1 MGKRSVKANKNM
13 FQVAREEMGLSRASA
28 SEQMEYISE
37 SRIEKIE
44 NEKIMPLPE
53 DVLEMSETYSKPVLN
68 RYYCAN
74 YCPIGKKYVTEV
86 EDKELSQIVLEVL
99 SSLNNISKDRDRLIE
114 ITVDGQIANEE
125 LQDFVR
131 IKRQLLEISHT
142 VDALQLWLENTI
154 ISKGIDENVL
164 HFIEKQEI
172 HK

>member
-13 FQVAREEMGLSRASA
+13 FQLAREEMGLSRASA
-28 SEQMEYISE
+28 SERMEYISE

-44 NEKIMPLPE
+44 NEKIIPLPE
-53 DVLEMSETYSKPVLN
+53 DVLEMSETYGKPALN

-86 EDKELSQIVLEVL
+86 ENKELSQIVLEVL

-114 ITVDGQIANEE
+114 ITVDGEITNEE

-131 IKRQLLEISHT
+131 IKKQLLEISHT
-142 VDALQLWLENTI
+142 VDALQLWLENKI
-154 ISKGIDENVL
+154 ISKQIDEETL
-164 HFIEKQEI
+164 HSMEMEL